1 MQLANA
7 AQGAAAGLRAG
18 RLRGRP
24 TTSTPASFVWTR
36 AVSAC
41 HAAHDE
47 VSVGNCP
54 REASTSQGVGWV
66 GGWVVEGE
74 GEGEG
79 MVLEEVVVGADRERN
94 DGQASSFSFSKSFS
108 PFFFFTWTFLF
119 HSSTAALHTKVF
131 GLLNSCCLKFQFRPG
146 RLCCLSPV
154 CLCDK
159 TAE

>member
-7 AQGAAAGLRAG
+7 AQGPAAGLRAG

-41 HAAHDE
+41 RAAHDE

-66 GGWVVEGE
+66 GGWVGEGEVE

-94 DGQASSFSFSKSFS
+94 DGQASSFSFSKSFFS
-108 PFFFFTWTFLF
+108 FFFFTWTPLF
-119 HSSTAALHTKVF
+119 FSLPLF
-131 GLLNSCCLKFQFRPG
+131 NSCASYEGLRSSEFLPPKVSVPSWSAVLFICRM
-146 RLCCLSPV
+146 PV
-154 CLCDK
+154 
-159 TAE
+159 